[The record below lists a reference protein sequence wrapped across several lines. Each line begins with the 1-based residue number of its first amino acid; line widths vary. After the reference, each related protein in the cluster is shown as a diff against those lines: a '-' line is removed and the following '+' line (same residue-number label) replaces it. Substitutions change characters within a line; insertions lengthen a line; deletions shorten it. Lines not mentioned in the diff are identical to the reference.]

1 MREVGEAGLR
11 TALAAYADDEAR
23 VVVAGNHA
31 TPSALLR
38 VLDAALPRY
47 RLVMLNAQEGV
58 PDRDGVVHETPFVG
72 PGVRDSP
79 RLVYL
84 PARLS
89 LVPAMLASSL
99 VPDIVLL
106 HTTPPRDGEVS
117 LGIEVN
123 ILPAAIERVRR
134 RGGLVITQLNE
145 HMPWTC
151 GDSVVSTALID
162 LAFEAAQPLSVPGAV
177 HPNPAEAPIAD
188 RVARLVVDGATLQAG
203 IGAVP
208 DAVLTSLR
216 HHRRL
221 RIWTEIFSDGVL
233 HLERAGALERDR
245 PLITSF
251 LYGGAELLDWVRDNP
266 RVQMRRT
273 ETVNNPAR
281 IARQRRMTSLNTAL
295 QVDTFGQANASWIRG
310 RVYSGLGGQS
320 DFVVG
325 ALHSRDGLAILALP
339 SWHPKAQRSTIVSRL
354 DGPVSSFQHS
364 WVVSEYGAA
373 ALWPQSQRAQARQ
386 LIDDVAHPAAREQLL
401 EQAYATG
408 ALGNAALG
416 S

>member
-1 MREVGEAGLR
+1 MREVGEQGLR
-11 TALAAYADDEAR
+11 SALASYTGDQPR

-31 TPSALLR
+31 TPRALLAA
-38 VLDAALPRY
+38 LDAVLPRY
-47 RLVMLNAQEGV
+47 RLVMLNAQAGV
-58 PDRDGVVHETPFVG
+58 PDRDGIIHETPFVG

-89 LVPAMLASSL
+89 LVPRMLATTL

-106 HTTPPRDGEVS
+106 HTTTPRDGAVS

-123 ILPAAIERVRR
+123 ILPAAIEMVRR
-134 RGGLVITQLNE
+134 RGGLVIAQLNA

-151 GDSVVSTALID
+151 GDSVVSTELID
-162 LAFEAAQPLSVPGAV
+162 LAFEAGQPLSAPDAGRPVQADD
-177 HPNPAEAPIAD
+177 PIAD
-188 RVARLVVDGATLQAG
+188 RVARLVPDGATLQAG

-208 DAVLTSLR
+208 DAVLASLR

-245 PLITSF
+245 PLVTSF
-251 LYGGAELLDWVRDNP
+251 LYGSTELLDWVRDNP
-266 RVQMRRT
+266 RVLMRRT
-273 ETVNNPAR
+273 EIVNDPAR
-281 IARQRRMTSLNTAL
+281 IARQRRMTSVNTAL
-295 QVDTFGQANASWIRG
+295 QVDTFGQANASWIRR

-339 SWHPKAQRSTIVSRL
+339 SWHPKAQQSTMVSRL

-386 LIDDVAHPAAREQLL
+386 LIDNVAHPSAREQLL
-401 EQAYATG
+401 EQSYATG
-408 ALGNAALG
+408 ALGT
-416 S
+416 

>member
-1 MREVGEAGLR
+1 MREVGEQGLR
-11 TALAAYADDEAR
+11 SALASYTGDQPR

-31 TPSALLR
+31 TPGALLAA
-38 VLDAALPRY
+38 LDAVLPLY
-47 RLVMLNAQEGV
+47 RLVMLNAQAGV
-58 PDRDGVVHETPFVG
+58 PDRDGIIHETPFVG

-89 LVPAMLASSL
+89 LVPRMLATTL

-106 HTTPPRDGEVS
+106 HTTAPRDGAVS

-123 ILPAAIERVRR
+123 ILPAAIEMVRR
-134 RGGLVITQLNE
+134 RGGLVIAQLNA
-145 HMPWTC
+145 HMPWTY
-151 GDSVVSTALID
+151 GDSVVSTELID
-162 LAFEAAQPLSVPGAV
+162 LAFEAGQPLSASGAGRPV
-177 HPNPAEAPIAD
+177 QADDPIAD
-188 RVARLVVDGATLQAG
+188 RVARLVPDGATLQAG

-208 DAVLTSLR
+208 DAVLASLR
-216 HHRRL
+216 HHQRL

-233 HLERAGALERDR
+233 HLERAGVLERDR
-245 PLITSF
+245 PLVTSF
-251 LYGGAELLDWVRDNP
+251 LYGSTELLDWVRDNP
-266 RVQMRRT
+266 RVLMRRT
-273 ETVNNPAR
+273 EIVNDPAR
-281 IARQRRMTSLNTAL
+281 IARQRRMTSVNTAL

-339 SWHPKAQRSTIVSRL
+339 SWHPKAQQSTIVSRL

-364 WVVSEYGAA
+364 WVISEYGAA

-386 LIDDVAHPAAREQLL
+386 LIDNVAHPSAREQLL
-401 EQAYATG
+401 KQSYATG
-408 ALGNAALG
+408 ALGT
-416 S
+416 